1 MSLKN
6 VVKVMN
12 FHSLLRVDTSRKAAN
27 KYSALEEVTTDMIDN
42 IVNNRNIVLDVTA
55 LRVDANAP
63 ILNIYIG
70 SDLGFCSNLNSLV
83 NKQLAEDENDTEE
96 KRTKHKILIGKKIHL
111 NKTKNVIFQVNRETF
126 DDDHTE
132 ILKYLDDSMKHKRY
146 SQINIIYN
154 HYYNATEVEFKKKT
168 IFPLPKHF
176 GEKTTYNEDFAYEGE
191 IETLLKDLVVLY
203 LQYELEIA
211 SNVAFAAENIYRQ
224 NVTTESLKKIDE
236 REEEAHRIELRE
248 EKDKQFAKVL
258 DNFTKLTSY

>member
-63 ILNIYIG
+63 VLNIYIG

-83 NKQLAEDENDTEE
+83 NKQLMLDENDEE
-96 KRTKHKILIGKKIHL
+96 ETRERHKIIIGKKIHTA
-111 NKTKNVIFQVNRETF
+111 KIKNVVKHVLREEF
-126 DDDHTE
+126 DDDHQD
-132 ILKYLDDSMKHKRY
+132 ILMYLDESMRAKRY

-191 IETLLKDLVVLY
+191 IETLLQDLVILY

-211 SNVAFAAENIYRQ
+211 SNVAYAAENIYRQ

-258 DNFTKLTSY
+258 DNYTKLTNY

>member
-55 LRVDANAP
+55 LRVDAKAP
-63 ILNIYIG
+63 VLNIYIG
-70 SDLGFCSNLNSLV
+70 SDLGFCSNLNALV
-83 NKQLAEDENDTEE
+83 NKQLTLDENDEE
-96 KRTKHKILIGKKIHL
+96 ETREKHKIIIGKKIHN
-111 NKTKNVIFQVNRETF
+111 NKLKNVVKHVLREDF
-126 DDDHTE
+126 DDDHTD
-132 ILKYLDDSMKHKRY
+132 ILMYLDESMRAKRY

-191 IETLLKDLVVLY
+191 IETLLQNLVILY

-211 SNVAFAAENIYRQ
+211 SNVAYAAENIYRQ

-236 REEEAHRIELRE
+236 REEEAHRVELRE

-258 DNFTKLTSY
+258 DNYTKLTNY